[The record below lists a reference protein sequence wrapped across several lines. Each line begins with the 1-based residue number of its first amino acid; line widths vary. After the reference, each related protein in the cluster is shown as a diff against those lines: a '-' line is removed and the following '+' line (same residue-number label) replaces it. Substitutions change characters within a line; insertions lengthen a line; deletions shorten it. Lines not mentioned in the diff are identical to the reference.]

1 MPNFFKIILFV
12 AGLSACGQESVS
24 PAGEVTSQAEP
35 IIATTISE
43 TQRLNQWF
51 DERNEEALAMSPMA
65 LTSLGRKDQYD
76 SIDDASEAAAEEE
89 LQWQAQTLADLKA
102 NFDYQAL
109 SSDAKISY
117 DLWVYQVEAAQVMA
131 PFRRYAYIF
140 EQMNGAQASL
150 PNFLINLHKVDNEAD
165 MQAYITRIG
174 GISHRLDQLLER
186 AKIGAEEG
194 VRPPQFAY
202 EFVVQQAT
210 AVISGAPFDA
220 ESDADAPLWADAK
233 TKIEALLD
241 AGEIDEAKAVEL
253 LGLVETALLASFEP
267 SYLALIAFMEA
278 DYENADALARGVG
291 ALENGASYYQARL
304 ASMTT
309 TTLTADEI
317 HSLGLSEVTRIQQEM
332 EALKDRVGFDG
343 TLQDF
348 FSYVKS
354 NTEFRY
360 PNDDEGRQGYLDD
373 STAFIDTMRN
383 RLPDYFGVLPQ
394 AGLEVRRVEAFRE
407 RDGAPQHYQ
416 AGTPDGSRPG
426 VYYAHLSDMNSMPK
440 TEMESI
446 AYHEGIPGHHLQ
458 ISIQRELTEVPQ
470 FRTLS
475 GFTAYSE
482 GWGLYAEYLSKEM
495 GAFEDPYKD
504 FGRLNSEIWRAI
516 RLVVDTGIHA
526 KGWSQEQAVEFF
538 IANSSIS
545 EGQIRAEVRRYF
557 VMPGQATG
565 YKIGMLKILELR
577 ENARNELGDQF
588 DIRAFHDTVLVG
600 GALPLTI
607 LERVVDEWIAE
618 TKM

>member
-1 MPNFFKIILFV
+1 MPNFFKTIFFV

-24 PAGEVTSQAEP
+24 PGGEVTSQAEP
-35 IIATTISE
+35 ITTITITE

-51 DERNEEALAMSPMA
+51 DERNEEALAMSPML

-76 SIDDASEAAAEEE
+76 SIDDASEAAAEQE
-89 LQWQAQTLADLKA
+89 LRWQAQTLADLKA

-131 PFRRYAYIF
+131 PFRRHAYIF

-174 GISHRLDQLLER
+174 GISHMLDQLLER

-202 EFVVQQAT
+202 EFVVRQAT

-220 ESDADAPLWADAK
+220 ESDANAPLWADAK
-233 TKIEALLD
+233 TKIEVLLD

-253 LGLVETALLASFEP
+253 LGLVETALLTSFEP
-267 SYLALIAFMEA
+267 SYLALIAFIEA

-291 ALENGASYYQARL
+291 ALGNGASYYQARL

-332 EALKDRVGFDG
+332 EALKDLVGFDG

-360 PNDDEGRQGYLDD
+360 PNDDRGRQGYLYD

-407 RDGAPQHYQ
+407 RDGAPQHYR
-416 AGTPDGSRPG
+416 AGTPDGSQPG

-458 ISIQRELTEVPQ
+458 ISIQRELTGVPE

-557 VMPGQATG
+557 VMPGQATS

-577 ENARNELGDQF
+577 EKARNELGDQF

-600 GALPLTI
+600 GALPLSI

-618 TKM
+618 TKV

>member
-1 MPNFFKIILFV
+1 MPNFFKTIFFV

-24 PAGEVTSQAEP
+24 PGGEVTSQAEP
-35 IIATTISE
+35 ITAITITE

-51 DERNEEALAMSPMA
+51 DERNEEALAMSPML

-76 SIDDASEAAAEEE
+76 SIDDASEAAAEQE
-89 LQWQAQTLADLKA
+89 LRWQAQTLADLKA

-131 PFRRYAYIF
+131 PFRRHAYIF

-174 GISHRLDQLLER
+174 GISHMLDQLLER

-202 EFVVQQAT
+202 EFVVRQAT

-220 ESDADAPLWADAK
+220 ESDANAPLWADAK
-233 TKIEALLD
+233 TKIEVLLD

-253 LGLVETALLASFEP
+253 LGLVETALLTSFEP
-267 SYLALIAFMEA
+267 SYLALIAFIEA

-291 ALENGASYYQARL
+291 ALGNGASYYQARL

-332 EALKDRVGFDG
+332 EALKDLVGFDG

-360 PNDDEGRQGYLDD
+360 PNDDRGRQGYLDD

-407 RDGAPQHYQ
+407 RDGAPQHYR
-416 AGTPDGSRPG
+416 AGTPDGSQPG

-458 ISIQRELTEVPQ
+458 ISIQRELTGVPE

-557 VMPGQATG
+557 VMPGQATS

-577 ENARNELGDQF
+577 EKARNELGDQF

-600 GALPLTI
+600 GALPLSI

-618 TKM
+618 TKV

>member
-1 MPNFFKIILFV
+1 MPNFFKTIFFV

-24 PAGEVTSQAEP
+24 PGGEVTSQAEP
-35 IIATTISE
+35 ITAITITE

-51 DERNEEALAMSPMA
+51 DERNEEALAMSPML

-76 SIDDASEAAAEEE
+76 SIDDASEAAAEQE
-89 LQWQAQTLADLKA
+89 LRWQAQTLADLKA

-131 PFRRYAYIF
+131 PFRRHAYIF

-165 MQAYITRIG
+165 MRAYITRIG
-174 GISHRLDQLLER
+174 GISHMLDQLLER

-202 EFVVQQAT
+202 EFVVRQAT

-220 ESDADAPLWADAK
+220 ESDVNAPLWADAK
-233 TKIEALLD
+233 TKIEVLLD

-253 LGLVETALLASFEP
+253 LGLVETALLTSFEP
-267 SYLALIAFMEA
+267 SYLALIAFIEA

-291 ALENGASYYQARL
+291 ALGNGASYYQARL

-332 EALKDRVGFDG
+332 EALKDLVGFDG

-360 PNDDEGRQGYLDD
+360 PNDDRGRQGYLDD

-407 RDGAPQHYQ
+407 RDGAPQHYR
-416 AGTPDGSRPG
+416 AGTPDGSQPG

-458 ISIQRELTEVPQ
+458 ISIQRELTGVPE

-557 VMPGQATG
+557 VMPGQATS

-577 ENARNELGDQF
+577 EKARNELGDQF

-600 GALPLTI
+600 GALPLSI

-618 TKM
+618 TKV

>member
-1 MPNFFKIILFV
+1 MPNFFKTIFFV

-35 IIATTISE
+35 ITAITITE

-51 DERNEEALAMSPMA
+51 DERNEEALAMSPML

-76 SIDDASEAAAEEE
+76 SIDDASEAAAEQE
-89 LQWQAQTLADLKA
+89 LRWQAQTLADLKA

-131 PFRRYAYIF
+131 PFRRHAYIF

-174 GISHRLDQLLER
+174 GISHMLDQLLER

-202 EFVVQQAT
+202 EFVVRQAT
-210 AVISGAPFDA
+210 AVISGVPFDA

-233 TKIEALLD
+233 TKIEVLLD

-253 LGLVETALLASFEP
+253 LGLVETALLTSFEP
-267 SYLALIAFMEA
+267 SYLALIAFIEA

-291 ALENGASYYQARL
+291 ALGNGASYYQARL

-332 EALKDRVGFDG
+332 EALKDLVGFDG

-360 PNDDEGRQGYLDD
+360 PNDDRGRQGYLDD

-407 RDGAPQHYQ
+407 RDGAPQHYR
-416 AGTPDGSRPG
+416 AGTPDGSQPG

-458 ISIQRELTEVPQ
+458 ISIQRELTGVPE

-557 VMPGQATG
+557 VMPGQATS

-577 ENARNELGDQF
+577 EKARNELGDQF

-600 GALPLTI
+600 GALPLSI

-618 TKM
+618 TKV